1 MSYQSELPSIMITA
15 DDLRRL
21 SVLANSSMTR
31 FPGVA
36 QYLAEELDRANV
48 VPAQSDLE
56 GVVRMGSLVTYRD
69 ETTGRVREVTLVYPH
84 EADIDLNRISVLKSG
99 WSGADRLV
107 GWSNHQLR
115 DANTQNSFAD
125 RRCRFWVTR
134 LTTIDVRSL
143 GRANTRP
150 MWRYFG
156 PT

>member
-21 SVLANSSMTR
+21 SLLANSSMTR

-84 EADIDLNRISVLKSG
+84 EADLDLNRISVLESG

-107 GWSNHQLR
+107 GWSNHRLR